1 MKNPTVVVGL
11 VLSLAGGY
19 AAVRGVEWP
28 PVLAA
33 MGRINPIALLV
44 PTAWYSLFFVLRAY
58 RWQRFVAPLEPLPVG
73 PFLSATLIGF
83 MANNILPLRLGEL
96 IRGYALS
103 RLTPVRLSTALAT
116 AVLERVWDVF
126 VVALL
131 LVWVLPRFPLP
142 EGLVR
147 ANTLLLALG
156 VGCLVAGWWGVRYAD
171 SLRLAWL
178 PERLAG
184 LVRHGVDGLRA
195 LQHVSLLVHTVALSL
210 AMWLSVA
217 GYYWLLLWAC
227 GMDLPLEAG
236 LVVMLVVAVVV
247 ALPAAPG
254 FVGTFQYAVVFALS
268 LFAVP
273 QEAALSFSIIAHLAQ
288 LLPVILAGFIAL
300 LGSGLPLWPTRL
312 LPAKDG

>member
-1 MKNPTVVVGL
+1 MKRPPIAVGL
-11 VLSLAGGY
+11 ALSLACGY
-19 AAVRGVEWP
+19 AAVRGVDWP
-28 PVLAA
+28 TVLAA
-33 MGRINPIALLV
+33 LGRINPLGLLV
-44 PTAWYSLFFVLRAY
+44 PTACYSLFFVLRAY
-58 RWQRFVAPLEPLPVG
+58 RWQRFVAPLAPLPVG

-83 MANNILPLRLGEL
+83 MANNVLPLRLGEL

-142 EGLVR
+142 DGLAR
-147 ANTLLLALG
+147 ANTLMLALG
-156 VGCLVAGWWGVRYAD
+156 VGCLVAGWWGVRHAG

-195 LQHVSLLVHTVALSL
+195 LEHLSLLVQTVVLSL
-210 AMWLSVA
+210 ATWLSVA
-217 GYYWLLLWAC
+217 GYYWLLLRAC
-227 GMDLPLEAG
+227 GLDLPLEAG
-236 LVVMLVVAVVV
+236 LVVMLAVAVGV

-254 FVGTFQYAVVFALS
+254 FIGTFQYAVVFALS
-268 LFAVP
+268 LFSVP
-273 QEAALSFSIIAHLAQ
+273 REEALSFSIIAHVAQ
-288 LLPVILAGFIAL
+288 LLPVILGGFIAL
-300 LGSGLPLWPTRL
+300 LRSGLPLWPSRL